1 MKNPR
6 RTWKLTYDRL
16 PRVNHDLGWSGNCKW
31 EAALA
36 KLTIG
41 GDECNRYSYR
51 SETDR
56 RRWEPSCRL
65 SHSDVEGK
73 EKPPRYDLI
82 AATKALWWN
91 HLVLNF
97 PEIEQS
103 PQLDL
108 RAGIASDRI
117 IKQEVNRKDFNILSL
132 LKIWHQRITTVAN
145 WMHYKSR
152 VKLVNLR
159 RDFWICEIGTG
170 RQVAQLHDRYMMM
183 IYNLM
188 NLPWKLATSAT
199 PVLCKYLMS
208 QNVCILNLWMGE
220 WGKFHQCTF
229 SCSIIHFTHKM
240 SVQHGFSQ

>member
-183 IYNLM
+183 MKLVISYNFTYTGCHRRNGSNFGRVFLM
-188 NLPWKLATSAT
+188 LNYTDIT
-199 PVLCKYLMS
+199 
-208 QNVCILNLWMGE
+208 QNTYVPSWTVIEIMA
-220 WGKFHQCTF
+220 K
-229 SCSIIHFTHKM
+229 
-240 SVQHGFSQ
+240 